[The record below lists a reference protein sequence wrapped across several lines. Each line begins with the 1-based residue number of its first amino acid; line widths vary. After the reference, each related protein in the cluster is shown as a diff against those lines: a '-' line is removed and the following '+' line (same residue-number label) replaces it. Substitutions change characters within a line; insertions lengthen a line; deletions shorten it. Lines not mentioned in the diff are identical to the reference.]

1 MCNVFDLRM
10 PAFQKFHHFTPLLL
24 HHCLKVF
31 FCYFPQKPVLLH
43 LQNSQLGPK
52 GMEGEGC
59 NPGVAMDSGNPLLRA
74 VFLRRLRLT
83 RLLLEGGAYI
93 NESDSQGQ
101 TPLMVACRTQHND
114 TQSASR
120 DKLVQFLLEKGADP
134 NIQDKD
140 GRSALMHACQEQ
152 AGPEVVSLLLASGAD
167 ISLEDQSRTSALVYA
182 VMAGDWAVLKLLLD
196 TCKAK
201 GKEVI
206 IITTDKFPC
215 GKLQAK
221 QYISMPPPSPLD
233 QPDKLATAPA
243 SPSEIQLITS
253 PQCTSS
259 SLCPPKPVFSFK
271 EAQSCGV
278 SSHPCSPS
286 RYQRLCQ
293 AAPYGLQQPLLRLNS
308 EPWLKIPESLLTQQ
322 LHAAS
327 SSENNKDVILTEDLT
342 LRIPKQDGD
351 NSTHLTTGS
360 FKWYEGRSARD
371 KGLEGNEKNDCA
383 KHTGKKMTLPG
394 LLSFHSASHP
404 NLHSVNLGTDSIA
417 SSSSFS
423 GGTNLGTPLHS
434 MASSSLHSIISRRK
448 LGLDIYSSDPQLAVD
463 IQNLPQ
469 ESQQRPKDL
478 ADGKRLAPL
487 RCSSTLGSRESA
499 SNSGPSRRMLS
510 GFERR
515 GSGAFLL
522 DQNSQARPRS
532 LPPLT
537 LNSTNTPI
545 LNVYDLSSGAGGGF
559 CDKEP
564 GLKNFL
570 PSAPPGH
577 PKELTRRMLLRRHS
591 IQTEQFKTTA

>member
-1 MCNVFDLRM
+1 
-10 PAFQKFHHFTPLLL
+10 
-24 HHCLKVF
+24 
-31 FCYFPQKPVLLH
+31 
-43 LQNSQLGPK
+43 
-52 GMEGEGC
+52 MEGEGC

-101 TPLMVACRTQHND
+101 TPLMVACRTQHID
-114 TQSASR
+114 AQSASR
-120 DKLVQFLLEKGADP
+120 VKLVQFLLEKGADP
-134 NIQDKD
+134 DIQDKE
-140 GRSALMHACQEQ
+140 GRSALMHACREQ
-152 AGPEVVSLLLASGAD
+152 AGPEVVSQLLNNGAD
-167 ISLEDQSRTSALVYA
+167 ISLEDQSGTSALVYA
-182 VMAGDWAVLKLLLD
+182 VMAGDWKVLKLLLD

-221 QYISMPPPSPLD
+221 QYLSMPPLSPLD
-233 QPDKLATAPA
+233 QTDKMISAAPA

-286 RYQRLCQ
+286 RFQRLGQ
-293 AAPYGLQQPLLRLNS
+293 AAPYGPQQPLLRLNS
-308 EPWLKIPESLLTQQ
+308 EPWLKIPASLLTQP
-322 LHAAS
+322 HAAS
-327 SSENNKDVILTEDLT
+327 SSGNGKELNQTEDLS
-342 LRIPKQDGD
+342 LRIPKLDGD
-351 NSTHLTTGS
+351 NSTNSTTDS
-360 FKWYEGRSARD
+360 FKCYEERFARD
-371 KGLEGNEKNDCA
+371 RVVEGDGKNECA
-383 KHTGKKMTLPG
+383 KHVGQKISLPG
-394 LLSFHSASHP
+394 LLSSHSASHP
-404 NLHSVNLGTDSIA
+404 NLHSVNLGTDSVA
-417 SSSSFS
+417 SSSSLS
-423 GGTNLGTPLHS
+423 GGKNLGTPLHS
-434 MASSSLHSIISRRK
+434 MAMSSLHSIIQRRK
-448 LGLDIYSSDPQLAVD
+448 LGGDIYSSDPQLAVD
-463 IQNLPQ
+463 IQNLPE
-469 ESQQRPKDL
+469 ESQQRARDL
-478 ADGKRLAPL
+478 TDGKRLAPL
-487 RCSSTLGSRESA
+487 RCSSTLGSRESVLT
-499 SNSGPSRRMLS
+499 SGLSRRVLS

-522 DQNSQARPRS
+522 DHNSQARPRS

-545 LNVYDLSSGAGGGF
+545 LNVYNLGSSAGSGF
-559 CDKEP
+559 SEKS
-564 GLKNFL
+564 FL

>member
-1 MCNVFDLRM
+1 
-10 PAFQKFHHFTPLLL
+10 
-24 HHCLKVF
+24 
-31 FCYFPQKPVLLH
+31 
-43 LQNSQLGPK
+43 
-52 GMEGEGC
+52 MEGEGC
-59 NPGVAMDSGNPLLRA
+59 NPGVSIDSGNPLLKA

-101 TPLMVACRTQHND
+101 TPLMVACRTQHTD
-114 TQSASR
+114 AQSASR
-120 DKLVQFLLEKGADP
+120 VKLVQFLLEKGADP
-134 NIQDKD
+134 NIQDKE
-140 GRSALMHACQEQ
+140 GRSALMHACQEK
-152 AGPEVVSLLLASGAD
+152 AGAEVTSLLLASGAD
-167 ISLEDQSRTSALVYA
+167 ISLEDQSGTSALVYA
-182 VMAGDWAVLKLLLD
+182 VMAGDWKVLKLLLD

-221 QYISMPPPSPLD
+221 QYLSMPPLSPLD
-233 QPDKLATAPA
+233 QTDKTISAAPA

-286 RYQRLCQ
+286 RFQRLGQ
-293 AAPYGLQQPLLRLNS
+293 AAPHGLQQPLLRLNS
-308 EPWLKIPESLLTQQ
+308 EPWLKIPASLLSQQPHATSSLENGTQ
-322 LHAAS
+322 
-327 SSENNKDVILTEDLT
+327 TEDLS
-342 LRIPKQDGD
+342 LRIPKLDED
-351 NSTHLTTGS
+351 NSTNSATAA
-360 FKWYEGRSARD
+360 FKWYEGKLARY
-371 KGLEGNEKNDCA
+371 KGLEGNAKNEC
-383 KHTGKKMTLPG
+383 GKQVGQKMSLPG
-394 LLSFHSASHP
+394 LLSSHSASHP
-404 NLHSVNLGTDSIA
+404 NLHSVNLGTDSIT

-423 GGTNLGTPLHS
+423 GGKSLGTPLHS
-434 MASSSLHSIISRRK
+434 MASSSLHSIIQRRK
-448 LGLDIYSSDPQLAVD
+448 LGADIYSSDPQLAVD
-463 IQNLPQ
+463 IQNLPE
-469 ESQQRPKDL
+469 ESQQKARDL
-478 ADGKRLAPL
+478 TDGKRLAPL
-487 RCSSTLGSRESA
+487 RCSSTLGSRESP
-499 SNSGPSRRMLS
+499 STSGPSRRVLA

-522 DQNSQARPRS
+522 DHNSQVRPRS

-537 LNSTNTPI
+537 LNSTNNPI
-545 LNVYDLSSGAGGGF
+545 LNVYNLSSSAGGSF
-559 CDKEP
+559 CEKEP

-577 PKELTRRMLLRRHS
+577 PKELTKRMLLRRHS